1 MIKNIID
8 LLQVSDWYGI
18 SHNIDIAKGM
28 YKAPNSWDS
37 AVKQVKRVKESK
49 AYKNG

>member
-18 SHNIDIAKGM
+18 SHNIDVAKGM
-28 YKAPNSWDS
+28 YKAPKNW
-37 AVKQVKRVKESK
+37 KETLSVVERIKKSK